1 MNLVLLDSSTRS
13 NVISPITQRAT
24 MTTRPNTK
32 KEEGSPGC
40 SWRSAPLCGEPFLSL
55 YLTLHEEPAYRN
67 RFLPICHM
75 PHGSVNDERGCVST
89 LVSPPEGIS
98 YAGID
103 AALEDDGEKLYVSAA
118 ACAYPHPSV
127 ANYLTVELATLKE
140 ITQELAALFGLAL
153 PDSICYRQ
161 NKTSAT
167 V

>member
-1 MNLVLLDSSTRS
+1 MKPTR
-13 NVISPITQRAT
+13 R
-24 MTTRPNTK
+24 
-32 KEEGSPGC
+32 C
-40 SWRSAPLCGEPFLSL
+40 
-55 YLTLHEEPAYRN
+55 EEPAYRN

-153 PDSICYRQ
+153 PG
-161 NKTSAT
+161 
-167 V
+167 